1 MQSALPLLLA
11 ALALAAPAYAQHDHE
26 HAAAPASASPAGA
39 QGTGQIKS
47 VDAKA
52 GAITLHHGPIAALNW
67 PAMTMDLPVASGVD
81 LTKVKPGQQVEFGL
95 TKSGSDYTIS
105 SLKPKS

>member
-1 MQSALPLLLA
+1 MKPALPFVLA

-26 HAAAPASASPAGA
+26 HAAPPAAASPAGA

-52 GAITLHHGPIAALNW
+52 GAIPLHHGPIAALNW
-67 PAMTMDLPVASGVD
+67 PAMTMTFKATPEVLKAA
-81 LTKVKPGQQVEFGL
+81 KPGATVTFTLNAAADQIVA
-95 TKSGSDYTIS
+95 
-105 SLKPKS
+105 LK